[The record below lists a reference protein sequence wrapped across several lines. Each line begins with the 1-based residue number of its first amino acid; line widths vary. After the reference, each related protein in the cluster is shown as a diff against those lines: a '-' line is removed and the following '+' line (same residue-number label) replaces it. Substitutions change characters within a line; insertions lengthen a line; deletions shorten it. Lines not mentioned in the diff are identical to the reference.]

1 MITTERSR
9 RIGIT
14 PVIAALA
21 LAGCSDPQDIP
32 FTHKSDSGAS
42 SGTAGK
48 GESAGAGGNASSLTG
63 ANAAGSVSPTGGT
76 GGASGSG
83 GSASPI
89 DTADAAN
96 GVDAAAPSPAK
107 LGAVLFN
114 ADFEDGK
121 TDPWT
126 TYDGAIAISTSGA
139 AASAKSLGFRT
150 TAKNSIGKAV
160 TAGAPGA
167 KSFAIESDILFESGG
182 QASLIF
188 RVSAPSAGG
197 PDNLTGYGVG
207 LDTGASTVWIA
218 KFANMWSPLGME
230 TATLLPQTWYHLRI
244 DARPG
249 KLTVFLDG
257 AFVIEVADVS
267 LVDAG
272 MIGVRGDWGPMG
284 DGGTAPEVLFDNV
297 KQSAIVESNAGM

>member
-1 MITTERSR
+1 MINSQRTGWIAIAQTITT
-9 RIGIT
+9 
-14 PVIAALA
+14 LA

-32 FTHKSDSGAS
+32 FRTKGDSGTS
-42 SGTAGK
+42 SGTAAK
-48 GESAGAGGNASSLTG
+48 AEPS
-63 ANAAGSVSPTGGT
+63 GT
-76 GGASGSG
+76 GGGAPSLVGTNTAGSASTIGAAGSG
-83 GSASPI
+83 GSPTPVDS
-89 DTADAAN
+89 ADAASN
-96 GVDAAAPSPAK
+96 TTDAAPPSPAK

-121 TDPWT
+121 TDLFT

-139 AASAKSLGFRT
+139 AASTKSLSFRT
-150 TAKNSIGKAV
+150 TTRNSIGKAV
-160 TAGAPGA
+160 TAGASTA
-167 KSFAIESDILFESGG
+167 KSFVLESDIMFESGG
-182 QASLIF
+182 QASLIL
-188 RVSAPSAGG
+188 RVSSPTAGG

-207 LDTGASTVWIA
+207 LDTGASTVWVA

-230 TATLLPQTWYHLRI
+230 TASVLPLTWYHLRV

-257 AFVIEVADVS
+257 SFVMEIADVS

-284 DGGTAPEVLFDNV
+284 DSGTAPEVLFDNV
-297 KQSAIVESNAGM
+297 KQTAIIESDAGM